1 MQINSIRSQLKAKE
15 KKKESKLKEA
25 DFSFDLENSSEY
37 QNSGAGKSQVI
48 AIETLKSDV
57 QQSKNE
63 IERIQRQMA

>member
-37 QNSGAGKSQVI
+37 
-48 AIETLKSDV
+48 
-57 QQSKNE
+57 
-63 IERIQRQMA
+63 